1 MVRLE
6 QHLDL
11 IMSQRTLRFLIAFVA
26 GFMST
31 LVFNQGMLAFLHA
44 IAFTP
49 IAPYPTTPTKPL
61 GFPFFWSAAFWGGIW
76 GIVLASVLNQI
87 QRRFFYWGTAF
98 LFGMFVP
105 TLVSIFV
112 VFPLQRVTVT
122 PNLIFLILMVNSAWG
137 IGTAFFLQFQ
147 SRSLKNP

>member
-1 MVRLE
+1 
-6 QHLDL
+6 
-11 IMSQRTLRFLIAFVA
+11 MSQRTLLRFLIAFAA

-31 LVFNQGMLAFLHA
+31 LVFNQGTLAFLHA

-49 IAPYPTTPTKPL
+49 IAPYPTAPTRPF
-61 GFPFFWSAAFWGGIW
+61 GVPFFWSAAFWGGIW
-76 GIVLASVLNQI
+76 GIGLAAVIDRI
-87 QRRFFYWGTAF
+87 QQRFFYWGIAF
-98 LFGMFVP
+98 IFGMIAP

-112 VFPLQRVTVT
+112 VFPIQGVPIT
-122 PNLIFLILMVNSAWG
+122 PNIIFLILMVNAAWG